1 MYFWKAPLAT
11 LAAQVRRLLLPR
23 RQPQQQQQQQH
34 RHRHPVLPPHPVLR
48 LLQPRLKEARTVRA
62 VQELLAVAVHLPL
75 GPAEREKLVA
85 EAMETLARLP
95 SGIVSPRSSRSKSP
109 TARST
114 KTRPQRR

>member
-23 RQPQQQQQQQH
+23 RQPQQQ
-34 RHRHPVLPPHPVLR
+34 HRHPVLPPHPVLR
-48 LLQPRLKEARTVRA
+48 LLLPRLKEARTVRA

-75 GPAEREKLVA
+75 GPAERERLVA

-95 SGIVSPRSSRSKSP
+95 SGIAFPRSSKSKSP